1 MRKTYVFS
9 APGRTEISG
18 NHTDHQQGCVLAA
31 AVDLETVAEVTLND
45 SDFILV
51 QSEGYPLV
59 LVDLKDLSVHEEEKN
74 TTVSY
79 EVVEYNEW
87 DSDYKEDV
95 VKSLRLG
102 VSICNPTDTF
112 NERAGKEKAVHRAK
126 NSKKN
131 ALYSTEK
138 GYISSRVVRA
148 VLEQEAHYVKT
159 NPGKY
164 IKGYNE
170 AEVKYKFE
178 QECKTKY
185 SELSESEKSLVK
197 SIKDIDLQKLEE
209 YKKLA
214 KYA

>member
-1 MRKTYVFS
+1 MKQRVDTL
-9 APGRTEISG
+9 ISSFVDYKG
-18 NHTDHQQGCVLAA
+18 QEHKFVVA
-31 AVDLETVAEVTLND
+31 AVSEVLPTTY
-45 SDFILV
+45 
-51 QSEGYPLV
+51 EEAYPE
-59 LVDLKDLSVHEEEKN
+59 DKIDEEEKN
-74 TTVSY
+74 TTITY

-87 DSDYKEDV
+87 DSDYKDVV

-148 VLEQEAHYVKT
+148 MLEQEAHYIKT

-164 IKGYNE
+164 IKGYTE
-170 AEVKYKFE
+170 AEAKYKFE

-197 SIKDIDLQKLEE
+197 SIKDINLQKLEE

>member
-1 MRKTYVFS
+1 MKQRVDTL
-9 APGRTEISG
+9 ISSFVDYKG
-18 NHTDHQQGCVLAA
+18 QEHKFVVA
-31 AVDLETVAEVTLND
+31 AVSEVLPTTY
-45 SDFILV
+45 
-51 QSEGYPLV
+51 EEAYPE
-59 LVDLKDLSVHEEEKN
+59 DKIDEEDKN

-87 DSDYKEDV
+87 DSEYKEDV

-112 NERAGKEKAVHRAK
+112 NERAGKEKAVHRAR

-138 GYISSRVVRA
+138 GYISSRVVKA
-148 VLEQEAHYVKT
+148 MLEQEAHYVKT

-170 AEVKYKFE
+170 AEAKYKFE

>member
-1 MRKTYVFS
+1 MKQRVDTL
-9 APGRTEISG
+9 ISSFVDYKG
-18 NHTDHQQGCVLAA
+18 QEHKFVVA
-31 AVDLETVAEVTLND
+31 AVSEVLPTTYG
-45 SDFILV
+45 
-51 QSEGYPLV
+51 EAYPEDK
-59 LVDLKDLSVHEEEKN
+59 VDEEEKN
-74 TTVSY
+74 TTMTY
-79 EVVEYNEW
+79 EVVEYSEW
-87 DSDYKEDV
+87 DSDYKDTV

-131 ALYSTEK
+131 TLYSTDK

-148 VLEQEAHYVKT
+148 MLEQEAHYVKT

-164 IKGYNE
+164 INGYAE
-170 AEVKYKFE
+170 AEAKYKFE

>member
-1 MRKTYVFS
+1 MKQRVDTL
-9 APGRTEISG
+9 ISSFVDYKG
-18 NHTDHQQGCVLAA
+18 QEHKFVVA
-31 AVDLETVAEVTLND
+31 AVSEVLPTTYGEAHPED
-45 SDFILV
+45 KAD
-51 QSEGYPLV
+51 
-59 LVDLKDLSVHEEEKN
+59 EEEKN

-148 VLEQEAHYVKT
+148 MLEQEAHYVKT

-170 AEVKYKFE
+170 AEAKYKFE

-197 SIKDIDLQKLEE
+197 SIKDINLQKLEE